1 MILLATMG
9 LSELHKARP
18 NTSVIAYLNAQ
29 LPNTVF
35 LSAMTV
41 GEIGAGIEKQRDIS
55 PELAEELA
63 QWLMLRELQFAQY
76 ILPVTPA
83 IAKLWGRL
91 CFQTVNKRIDNL
103 IAAAALVHNLLV
115 VTRNGKDFEV
125 AGVRVL
131 DPYEA

>member
-1 MILLATMG
+1 MV
-9 LSELHKARP
+9 LSELRKARP

-35 LSAMTV
+35 LSAMTI

-55 PELAEELA
+55 PEFAEQLA
-63 QWLMLRELQFAQY
+63 QWLMLMELQFAQH
-76 ILPVTPA
+76 ILLVTPA
-83 IAKLWGRL
+83 IAKLWARL
-91 CFQTVNKRIDNL
+91 CFQTGNKGTDNL

-115 VTRNGKDFEV
+115 VTRNGKDFEE
-125 AGVRVL
+125 AGVQVL

>member
-1 MILLATMG
+1 MILPDTMV
-9 LSELHKARP
+9 LSELRKARP
-18 NTSVIAYLNAQ
+18 NTSVITYLNAQ

-55 PELAEELA
+55 PEFAEQLA
-63 QWLMLRELQFAQY
+63 QWLMLMELQFAQH

-91 CFQTVNKRIDNL
+91 CFQTGNKGTDNL
-103 IAAAALVHNLLV
+103 IAATALVHNLLV
-115 VTRNGKDFEV
+115 VTRNIKDFEV

>member
-1 MILLATMG
+1 MILLDTMV

-18 NTSVIAYLNAQ
+18 NTSVIAHLNAQ

-35 LSAMTV
+35 LSAMTI

-55 PELAEELA
+55 PEFTEELA
-63 QWLMLRELQFAQY
+63 QWLMSMELQFAQH
-76 ILPVTPA
+76 ILPVKPA

-91 CFQTVNKRIDNL
+91 CFQTGNKGTDNL
-103 IAAAALVHNLLV
+103 IAAAALVRNLMV
-115 VTRNGKDFEV
+115 VTRNIKDFEE

>member
-1 MILLATMG
+1 MILVDTMV
-9 LSELHKARP
+9 LSELRKARP
-18 NTSVIAYLNAQ
+18 NTSVITYLNAQ

-35 LSAMTV
+35 LSAMTI

-55 PELAEELA
+55 PEFAEQLA
-63 QWLMLRELQFAQY
+63 QWLMLMELQFAQ
-76 ILPVTPA
+76 
-83 IAKLWGRL
+83 LWGRL
-91 CFQTVNKRIDNL
+91 CFQTGNKGTDNL
-103 IAAAALVHNLLV
+103 IAATALVHNLLV

>member
-1 MILLATMG
+1 MILPDTMV
-9 LSELHKARP
+9 LSELRKARP
-18 NTSVIAYLNAQ
+18 NTSVITYLDAQ

-55 PELAEELA
+55 PEFAEQLA
-63 QWLMLRELQFAQY
+63 QWLMLMELQFAQH

-91 CFQTVNKRIDNL
+91 CFQTSNKGTDNL
-103 IAAAALVHNLLV
+103 IAAAALVHHLLV